1 MRVCATPAD
10 MRAARRALRGTVGFV
25 PTMGALHEGH
35 LALVRAARAENDN
48 VILSIFVNP
57 TQFAS
62 DAEAARYPRSME
74 RDLELAEAEGVAVVF
89 APTAKEL
96 YPAGF
101 STFVDVGS
109 VAEPLEGAARP
120 GHFRGVA
127 TVVTKLFNIVQP
139 DRAYFGEKDI
149 QQLVV
154 VRRMVKDLN
163 IDVRIVGVPTVR
175 DENGIALSSRNQL
188 LAADELIAARC
199 LNRALTA
206 AGSLWQLGER
216 DADRLRDAMVD
227 MIRAEPLA
235 TLDYASIADPETLRE
250 CTGTVTGPVV
260 ASLAV
265 HIGGVRLID
274 NMTLGAATMQQHT

>member
-163 IDVRIVGVPTVR
+163 IDVTIVGVPTVR

-188 LAADELIAARC
+188 LAPDELIAARC

-227 MIRAEPLA
+227 GIRAEPLA

-250 CTGTVTGPVV
+250 CTGTVAGPVI

>member
-1 MRVCATPAD
+1 AWTRVCATPAD
-10 MRAARRALRGTVGFV
+10 RRAARRALRGTVGFV

-154 VRRMVKDLN
+154 VWRMVKDLN
-163 IDVRIVGVPTVR
+163 LDVRIVGVPTVR

-188 LAADELIAARC
+188 LEIG
-199 LNRALTA
+199 RAH
-206 AGSLWQLGER
+206 
-216 DADRLRDAMVD
+216 V
-227 MIRAEPLA
+227 
-235 TLDYASIADPETLRE
+235 
-250 CTGTVTGPVV
+250 
-260 ASLAV
+260 
-265 HIGGVRLID
+265 
-274 NMTLGAATMQQHT
+274 